1 MCRSGRSQGSVPRR
15 RCSWLGWGS
24 SRWWW
29 MLVRGRRRRPGFGSF
44 VRLAVARPVILGPP
58 ARTGASR
65 ARSLLCRRSVRAV
78 RDGYRR
84 VGGTLAGMRTGTS
97 GGCRSTRNSPHRAG
111 RLPVPVPAAAP
122 SRRADT
128 TPRPSALTLMGFL
141 PFGFIFDAFLPVRDH
156 RWLGSPVFPGRKGPS
171 WYLRAVW
178 LSRAGSPC
186 AGVGVAGQRPA
197 ADIGAE
203 ELGRGGGRREVIAGA
218 GGGGPAGATAQ
229 GTHRAEGQGK
239 SQRRALDHASAW
251 RTQAGPRSW
260 REFVM
265 DARLFA
271 FFPFMKT
278 RQAAGKAVPLA
289 AAPARQFLS
298 GCRRWLFV
306 ALLLPRAAAM
316 RNSSIGAQAAA
327 RRAGC

>member
-1 MCRSGRSQGSVPRR
+1 MRLHHGGSLRGKSGGEAFRPPRGRLACSEANARRWGHACPPGSSVLRGAGMCRSGRSQGSVPRR

-24 SRWWW
+24 SGWRW

-156 RWLGSPVFPGRKGPS
+156 RWLGSPVFPGRKGLRGICARCGS
-171 WYLRAVW
+171 AGRAV
-178 LSRAGSPC
+178 
-186 AGVGVAGQRPA
+186 PA
-197 ADIGAE
+197 P
-203 ELGRGGGRREVIAGA
+203 V
-218 GGGGPAGATAQ
+218 
-229 GTHRAEGQGK
+229 
-239 SQRRALDHASAW
+239 
-251 RTQAGPRSW
+251 
-260 REFVM
+260 
-265 DARLFA
+265 
-271 FFPFMKT
+271 
-278 RQAAGKAVPLA
+278 
-289 AAPARQFLS
+289 
-298 GCRRWLFV
+298 
-306 ALLLPRAAAM
+306 
-316 RNSSIGAQAAA
+316 
-327 RRAGC
+327 